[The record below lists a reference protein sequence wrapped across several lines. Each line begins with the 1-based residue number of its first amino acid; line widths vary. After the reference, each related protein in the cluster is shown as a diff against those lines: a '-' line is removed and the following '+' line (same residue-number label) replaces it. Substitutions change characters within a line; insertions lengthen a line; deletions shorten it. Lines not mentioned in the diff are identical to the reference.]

1 MSKVWRVVSFL
12 VTCFLIVGVV
22 VTGVALI
29 TGASTARIQDVA
41 SRRVQ
46 VETLPPLA
54 QQALNELGIELE
66 QDNA

>member
-29 TGASTARIQDVA
+29 TGASTARIQDVV

>member
-29 TGASTARIQDVA
+29 TGASTARIQDVV

-66 QDNA
+66 QSAS

>member
-22 VTGVALI
+22 VAGVALI
-29 TGASTARIQDVA
+29 TGASTARIQDVV

-46 VETLPPLA
+46 VEPLPPLA

-66 QDNA
+66 QSAS

>member
-29 TGASTARIQDVA
+29 TGASTARIQDVV

-54 QQALNELGIELE
+54 QQTLNELGIELE